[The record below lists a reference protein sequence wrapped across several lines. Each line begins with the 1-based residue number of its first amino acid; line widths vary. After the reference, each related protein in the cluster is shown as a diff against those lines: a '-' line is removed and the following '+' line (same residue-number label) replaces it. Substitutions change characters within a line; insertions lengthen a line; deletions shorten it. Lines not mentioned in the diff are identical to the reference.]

1 MVTLKSPKIFSFEFT
16 GYETYFR
23 TFVAVLMVAND
34 VTEQMATARALEIEK
49 QKKQKAITEA
59 VIATQEKERQR
70 IGGELHDNVN
80 QILATSMLYPGLI
93 NNDMQNKKMV
103 DEAGNLIQTAIEEI
117 RNLSHSIIPP
127 ALQTKAMEL
136 DL

>member
-1 MVTLKSPKIFSFEFT
+1 
-16 GYETYFR
+16 
-23 TFVAVLMVAND
+23 MVAND